1 MGITRLYTVF
11 FFVALSVNEYATC
24 MCISL
29 DGYHIPSPFVLRRSS
44 AYRTPICK
52 AKRGSFKDT
61 YPEDLLTVV
70 LKVYCL
76 CDPVSLVLVL
86 ITSAAAFA

>member
-1 MGITRLYTVF
+1 VGITRLYTVF

-29 DGYHIPSPFVLRRSS
+29 DGYHS